1 MSMISWYNFIGD
13 VMLSI
18 TNNVNQII
26 IRKSKFI
33 CNVFRVFTEVEALEL
48 LNEIKN
54 KHKDATH
61 NCYAYIIDNI
71 KRYSDDGEPSGTA
84 GLPILSVL
92 EKNNLNYVLVVVTR
106 YFGGIKLGSNGLI
119 RAYSKS
125 TKDSLNIEKLNEGKN
140 IIIIFDYKDE
150 KYINNII
157 KKEDIIK
164 SSYNEQIKYNANIS
178 NEDLNKIDNYKYE
191 IIKDIYF

>member
-1 MSMISWYNFIGD
+1 
-13 VMLSI
+13 MLSI

-33 CNVFRVFTEVEALEL
+33 CSVFRVFSEVEALEL

-61 NCYAYIIDNI
+61 NCYAYIIDYI

-125 TKDSLNIEKLNEGKN
+125 TKDSLNIVKLNEGKN
-140 IIIIFDYKDE
+140 INIIFDYKDE

-164 SSYNEQIKYNANIS
+164 SSYNEQIEYNTNIS